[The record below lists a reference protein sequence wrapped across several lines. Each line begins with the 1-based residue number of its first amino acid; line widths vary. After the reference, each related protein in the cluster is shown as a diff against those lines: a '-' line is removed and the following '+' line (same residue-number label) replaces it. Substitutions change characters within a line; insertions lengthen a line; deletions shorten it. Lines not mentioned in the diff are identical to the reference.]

1 MPRDISCKRGNI
13 VKSRNT
19 QFEAR
24 RKSANSFFFRP
35 PPPLFSSLSK
45 DKGAEK
51 KKKKGARPWH
61 YEAFTRAFTSDRLEI
76 IRPVT
81 SHNTKI
87 MRVFTP
93 TLSLSSFFLFLL
105 FTAVKEG
112 LRKLPEFLS
121 SPPPLSPP
129 ARGNSTVA
137 TIRDDFHSP
146 FLFPFFFGRRERFPL
161 SLSLARSGD

>member
-1 MPRDISCKRGNI
+1 MQTP
-13 VKSRNT
+13 
-19 QFEAR
+19 FF
-24 RKSANSFFFRP
+24 SA
-35 PPPLFSSLSK
+35 PPPLFFPVERQ
-45 DKGAEK
+45 GGRK

-121 SPPPLSPP
+121 SPPAPP
-129 ARGNSTVA
+129 PPHPPEETPPSR
-137 TIRDDFHSP
+137 
-146 FLFPFFFGRRERFPL
+146 
-161 SLSLARSGD
+161 RSGTIFTLLFFSLFFSAAENVFPYP

>member
-1 MPRDISCKRGNI
+1 MQTP
-13 VKSRNT
+13 
-19 QFEAR
+19 FF
-24 RKSANSFFFRP
+24 SA

-93 TLSLSSFFLFLL
+93 TLSLSSSFFLFLL
-105 FTAVKEG
+105 
-112 LRKLPEFLS
+112 LPPS
-121 SPPPLSPP
+121 K
-129 ARGNSTVA
+129 RV
-137 TIRDDFHSP
+137 
-146 FLFPFFFGRRERFPL
+146 
-161 SLSLARSGD
+161 

>member
-1 MPRDISCKRGNI
+1 MLL
-13 VKSRNT
+13 
-19 QFEAR
+19 
-24 RKSANSFFFRP
+24 FFPP

-93 TLSLSSFFLFLL
+93 TLSLSSSSFFLFLL
-105 FTAVKEG
+105 
-112 LRKLPEFLS
+112 LPPS
-121 SPPPLSPP
+121 K
-129 ARGNSTVA
+129 RV
-137 TIRDDFHSP
+137 
-146 FLFPFFFGRRERFPL
+146 
-161 SLSLARSGD
+161 

>member
-24 RKSANSFFFRP
+24 RKSANSFFFR

-121 SPPPLSPP
+121 SLPPPPHPP
-129 ARGNSTVA
+129 EETPPSR
-137 TIRDDFHSP
+137 
-146 FLFPFFFGRRERFPL
+146 
-161 SLSLARSGD
+161 RSGTIFTLLFFSLFFSAAENVFPYP